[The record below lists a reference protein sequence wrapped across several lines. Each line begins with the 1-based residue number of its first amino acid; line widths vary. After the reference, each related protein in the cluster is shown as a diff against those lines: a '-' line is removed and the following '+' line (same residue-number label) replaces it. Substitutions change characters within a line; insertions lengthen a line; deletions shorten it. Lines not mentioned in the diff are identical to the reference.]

1 MSKWGFMIFSC
12 GSNLT
17 TSFVHAYVM
26 CIRMYA
32 CVSPKPKINLKSH
45 QESSSVM
52 QHNHISHLEHH
63 QSSPIADD
71 DWWQLMTIV
80 NIWWQLMT
88 IDFSLLSIN
97 DYLGYSMCRGDNH
110 PGKNF
115 VPPINTRSSVVELVK
130 LMAWRQASSLMKI
143 PVC

>member
-71 DWWQLMTIV
+71 D
-80 NIWWQLMT
+80 
-88 IDFSLLSIN
+88 
-97 DYLGYSMCRGDNH
+97 
-110 PGKNF
+110 
-115 VPPINTRSSVVELVK
+115 
-130 LMAWRQASSLMKI
+130 
-143 PVC
+143 